1 MRKKAELMGLAG
13 TMALA
18 LALCGGMRME
28 AAAEGEEVGLIA
40 AWWGSQDRNDKFTK
54 AFDTYTENNPNITFE
69 LQINTFSDHLTA
81 LSASAASNTM
91 PDLAMLQTA
100 YLKTYTD
107 AEKLL
112 DLTPYIESGALDM
125 SNVDENVLATG
136 KVGEGIYGI
145 SAGNNAASIIY
156 NKTLLEENG
165 IEVKNLMNMEEFVG
179 VCQEIYEKT
188 GVRTQIDN
196 ISTWLEFIS
205 RANGT
210 GLFEGNALGA
220 GDAEIF
226 VPFFEMIETG
236 REEGW
241 LLDQGIVTANGTAV
255 EEQAVVKYTSAE
267 TQSWCSGFN
276 SNQMV
281 AMQAAAP
288 EGVELDLITVP
299 CDDPSTSYYVRQAM
313 CWTIAAGSEH
323 IDEAVAVLNW
333 WINSEEANAIIM
345 GEPGVPANN
354 EIAAYV
360 ADMLDETTAK
370 TFNYVADVVIP
381 NSSAGDPPAEAGAS
395 QVLDL
400 ANEVYEKVAYGEMTA
415 EEAAAEFF
423 EQGNTMMAN
432 AAS

>member
-1 MRKKAELMGLAG
+1 MKKKAVSILLTCAMAF
-13 TMALA
+13 TMAL
-18 LALCGGMRME
+18 GGG
-28 AAAEGEEVGLIA
+28 AAVCAEEEDITLVA
-40 AWWGSQDRNDKFTK
+40 AWWGSQNRNDKFTE
-54 AFDTYTENNPNITFE
+54 AFDTYTANNPNVTFE
-69 LQINTFSDHLTA
+69 LQINSFGDHITA

-107 AEKLL
+107 ADKLL
-112 DLTPYIESGALDM
+112 DLTPYIESGALDLT
-125 SNVDENVLATG
+125 NVDENVIATG
-136 KVGEGIYGI
+136 KVDDGIYGI

-156 NKTLLEENG
+156 NKTLLDENG
-165 IEVKNLMNMEEFVG
+165 IAVKNLMNVDEFIE
-179 VCQEIYEKT
+179 VCREVYEKT

-196 ISTWLEFIS
+196 ISTWLEFAS

-220 GDAEIF
+220 ASSDIF
-226 VPFFEMIETG
+226 LPFFEMVETG

-241 LLDQGIVTANGTAV
+241 LMDQGIVTANGGAV

-299 CDDPSTSYYVRQAM
+299 CADPSASYYVRQAM
-313 CWTIAAGSEH
+313 CWTIAAESEH
-323 IDEAVAVLNW
+323 IDEAIAVLNW
-333 WINSEEANAIIM
+333 WINSEEANDIIL

-354 EIAAYV
+354 EIASYV
-360 ADMLDETTAK
+360 AGKLDETTAK
-370 TFNYVADVVIP
+370 TFNYVTDVVIP

-400 ANEVYEKVAYGEMTA
+400 ANEVFEKVAYGEA
-415 EEAAAEFF
+415 AAQEAADEFF
-423 EQGNTMMAN
+423 TQGNSIMEN